1 MELKVGILGAGA
13 MGATH
18 ARHWARVPGVR
29 VVAVADLDLAKA
41 TKVAES
47 VGATPLGSAEELFAA
62 GCDVLSVCT
71 PTDTHRVLTENA
83 LAAGCHVLC
92 EKPMALSLED
102 CDAMIAAAEKAGKL
116 LSVGQVVRFFP
127 EYANA
132 KKLVDAGEV
141 GSPAV
146 VRARRGGGF
155 PAWSDWFADTHRSG
169 GILFD
174 LGVHEFDWLLW
185 CFGPVER
192 VYAKA
197 LTPKLEAGELEKL
210 DMALVTLRHASGCIS
225 HVEATWADPKGGG
238 TRFEIA
244 GDAGLLVHDS
254 RSLPALSFRT
264 EARVGSS
271 SPLHEGDDPYYR
283 QCLAFAQAIRGEA
296 PLAVT
301 GADGRAAIAVAVAAD
316 ASLRSGRAVTLEGN

>member
-1 MELKVGILGAGA
+1 

-18 ARHWARVPGVR
+18 VRHWARVPGVR
-29 VVAVADLDLAKA
+29 VTAVADLDLAKA

-47 VGATPLGSAEELFAA
+47 VGAPPLGSAGALFAF
-62 GCDVLSVCT
+62 GCDAVSICT
-71 PTDTHRVLTENA
+71 PTDTHRDLTGKA

-92 EKPMALSLED
+92 EKPMALSVAD
-102 CDAMIAAAEKAGKL
+102 CDAMIESARIAGRL
-116 LSVGQVVRFFP
+116 LSIGQVVRFFP

-132 KKLVDAGEV
+132 KKQVEAGAV
-141 GSPAV
+141 GKPAV

-155 PAWSDWFADTHRSG
+155 PAWADWFAQTGRSG

-197 LTPKLEAGELEKL
+197 LTPKLESEELEKL

-244 GDAGLLVHDS
+244 GDAGLLIHDA
-254 RSLPALSFRT
+254 RAIPALSFRT
-264 EARVGSS
+264 ETRTGNA
-271 SPLHEGDDPYYR
+271 SPVHEDDEPY
-283 QCLAFAQAIRGEA
+283 F
-296 PLAVT
+296 
-301 GADGRAAIAVAVAAD
+301 
-316 ASLRSGRAVTLEGN
+316 

>member
-1 MELKVGILGAGA
+1 

-18 ARHWARVPGVR
+18 ARHWARVPGVQ
-29 VVAVADLDLAKA
+29 VIAVADLDLAKA

-47 VGATPLGSAEELFAA
+47 VGATPFGTVEELFAA
-62 GCDVLSVCT
+62 GCDTVSLCT
-71 PTDTHRVLTENA
+71 PTDTHRE
-83 LAAGCHVLC
+83 LAVASLEVGYHVLC
-92 EKPMALSLED
+92 EKPMALSVAD
-102 CDAMIAAAEKAGKL
+102 CDAMIESARIASRL

-141 GSPAV
+141 GNPAV
-146 VRARRGGGF
+146 VQARRGGGF
-155 PAWSDWFADTHRSG
+155 PAWSEWFADTKRSG

-185 CFGPVER
+185 CFGPIER

-197 LTPKLEAGELEKL
+197 LTPRLESGELDKL
-210 DMALVTLRHASGCIS
+210 DMALVTLRHASGCVS

-244 GDAGLLVHDS
+244 GDAGLLSHDA
-254 RSLPALSFRT
+254 RALPVLSFRT
-264 EARVGSS
+264 ETRVGNS
-271 SPLHEGDDPYYR
+271 SPLHPDDDPYYK
-283 QCLAFAQAIRGEA
+283 QCLAFARAIRGEA

-301 GADGRAAIAVAVAAD
+301 AQDGRAAIAVAAAAD
-316 ASLRSGRAVTLEGN
+316 LSLRTGRAVTLERE